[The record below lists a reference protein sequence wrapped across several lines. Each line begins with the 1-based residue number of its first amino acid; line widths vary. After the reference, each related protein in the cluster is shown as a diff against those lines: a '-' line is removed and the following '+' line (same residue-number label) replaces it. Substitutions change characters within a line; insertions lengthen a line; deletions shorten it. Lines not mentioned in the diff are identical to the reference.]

1 MLGALSVDSGL
12 IIPGGLAAGGAE
24 ELAEMKITG
33 INRLSANAAWMHLDC
48 MTNTDIINIE
58 MNDTIEVYMINFEL
72 KADLFVFLIKILVPD

>member
-1 MLGALSVDSGL
+1 LLGALSVDSGL

-48 MTNTDIINIE
+48 MTNADIINIE
-58 MNDTIEVYMINFEL
+58 MNDATKVYMMGEL
-72 KADLFVFLIKILVPD
+72 KADLFGFLIKILVPD